1 MKIIPQDRIQSTF
14 PKTCLE
20 NINFPD
26 AIDRYSRDKTTT
38 KTNVTFIGSEPV
50 FERLSEILPSPTFE
64 PRFCPS
70 LNLLIRSGLYQNS
83 DIFVLAEPLHVA
95 ETKDVGR
102 ILSSRCQKKIKII
115 LWDDEKS
122 DDGLTQA
129 IVDATEEVELFNA
142 KESIAEDII
151 KRSEEALSKEK
162 HDELDQHPES
172 ESHRSIGCDMDT
184 LDEEEFREFIRIKL
198 ENHLDS
204 SPDSILSEAIDIIKR

>member
-1 MKIIPQDRIQSTF
+1 MKIIPQDRIQSVF

-26 AIDRYSRDKTTT
+26 AIDRYSRDKSCT
-38 KTNVTFIGSEPV
+38 KTNVTFIGSEAV
-50 FERLSEILPSPTFE
+50 FERLSKILPSPTFE

-83 DIFVLAEPLHVA
+83 NIFVLAEPIHVA

-102 ILSSRCQKKIKII
+102 ILSSRCQTKIKII

-122 DDGLTQA
+122 DEGLTQA
-129 IVDATEEVELFNA
+129 IFDATEEVELFNA

-151 KRSEEALSKEK
+151 KRSQEALSKEK
-162 HDELDQHPES
+162 HDELDQQP

-198 ENHLDS
+198 ENHLNS

>member
-1 MKIIPQDRIQSTF
+1 
-14 PKTCLE
+14 LE

-26 AIDRYSRDKTTT
+26 AIDRYSRDKSCT
-38 KTNVTFIGSEPV
+38 KTNVTFIGSEAV
-50 FERLSEILPSPTFE
+50 FERLSKILPSPTFE

-83 DIFVLAEPLHVA
+83 NIFVLAEPIHVA

-102 ILSSRCQKKIKII
+102 ILSSRCQTKIKII

-122 DDGLTQA
+122 DEGLTQA
-129 IVDATEEVELFNA
+129 IFDATEEVELFNA

-151 KRSEEALSKEK
+151 KRSQEALSKEK
-162 HDELDQHPES
+162 HDELDQQP

-198 ENHLDS
+198 ENHLNS

>member
-1 MKIIPQDRIQSTF
+1 
-14 PKTCLE
+14 LE

-26 AIDRYSRDKTTT
+26 AIDRYSRDKSCT
-38 KTNVTFIGSEPV
+38 KTNVTFIGSEAV
-50 FERLSEILPSPTFE
+50 FDRLSKILPSPTFE

-83 DIFVLAEPLHVA
+83 NIFVLAEPIHVA

-102 ILSSRCQKKIKII
+102 ILSSRCQTKIKII

-122 DDGLTQA
+122 DEGLTQA
-129 IVDATEEVELFNA
+129 IFDATEEVELFNA

-151 KRSEEALSKEK
+151 KRSQEALSKEK
-162 HDELDQHPES
+162 HDELDQQP

-198 ENHLDS
+198 ENHLNS

>member
-1 MKIIPQDRIQSTF
+1 MKIIPQDRIPPVF
-14 PKTCLE
+14 PKSCLE

-26 AIDRYSRDKTTT
+26 AIDRYGNNKSTA
-38 KTNVTFIGSEPV
+38 KTNVTFIGSEPL
-50 FERLSEILPSPTFE
+50 FERLSKILPSPTFE

-83 DIFVLAEPLHVA
+83 DIFVLTEPVHVA

-102 ILSSRCQKKIKII
+102 VLSSRCQTKIKII

-122 DDGLTQA
+122 PDDLTQE
-129 IVDATEEVELFNA
+129 IFDATKEVELFNA

-151 KRSEEALSKEK
+151 NRSQKALAKEK
-162 HDELDQHPES
+162 DNEPEHPEP
-172 ESHRSIGCDMDT
+172 ESNRSIRGDVDT
-184 LDEEEFREFIRIKL
+184 LDEEEFRKFIRIKL

-204 SPDSILSEAIDIIKR
+204 SPDNILSKAIDIIKR